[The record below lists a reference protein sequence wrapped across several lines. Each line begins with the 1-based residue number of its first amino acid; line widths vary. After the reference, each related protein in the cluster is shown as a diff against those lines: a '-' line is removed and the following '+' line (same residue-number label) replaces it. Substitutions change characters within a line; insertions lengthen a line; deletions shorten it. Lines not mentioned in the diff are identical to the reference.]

1 MAVAEWMT
9 RDPVV
14 TGADTPLEESLA
26 TMIRHRVRHLPVLED
41 DVFVGLL
48 SAPSLVQH
56 LSQGSLDPTLAASPS
71 RQHISW
77 VKPLEIHD
85 GIDEAIAELQ
95 NYSCLPVVD
104 QGRLAGLF
112 SYHNLMNYFMRHLAP
127 QRVRRGGA
135 TPSPHRLDSL
145 VNLVRRLGNAEDP
158 DSILQCVLSS
168 LRPLMPVDQAFILFS
183 KPEDESL
190 EVAASFRAKGAE
202 GEYFS
207 HIPVRDTLSGYVHL
221 HARSLLVEDLNQ
233 EKRFPS
239 SQDLLQKPSQVPLRS
254 VMAVPLLD
262 HHQSFGL
269 LQFWCKRPYAYLESD
284 LELLELAA
292 GYLASM
298 IQRGRRL
305 DEEREANRIKDEF
318 LAVVTHDLRNTI
330 QGVMSYSQL
339 LQRKA
344 ADPRMQTLAKGIV
357 DSARHMSN
365 LTNDLHDL
373 ARLGMQAMR
382 VEPETCPLAAAID
395 QVLEEFNEFAQQQKV
410 TLRPAEIP
418 PELTCRADP
427 VRLRQVLS
435 NLVSNAIKY
444 NREGGAVTVTARRE
458 PGSPGVSITVEDNGI
473 GIALDEQVRV
483 FDLFTRASNH
493 RRRDS
498 SGLGLAITK
507 RLVELH
513 GGTVEL
519 ESEPER
525 GTRFRVYFPDQAPHQ
540 EP

>member
-1 MAVAEWMT
+1 
-9 RDPVV
+9 
-14 TGADTPLEESLA
+14 
-26 TMIRHRVRHLPVLED
+26 MIRHRVRHLPVLED
-41 DVFVGLL
+41 QTFVGLL
-48 SAPSLVQH
+48 SAPFLVQY
-56 LSQGSLDPTLAASPS
+56 LAEGSLDPALAASPS
-71 RQHISW
+71 RQHITW
-77 VKPLEIHD
+77 VKPLEVHD
-85 GIDEAIAELQ
+85 GLETAMAELK
-95 NYSCLPVVD
+95 NYSCLPVLD

-145 VNLVRRLGNAEDP
+145 VNLVRRLGNADEP
-158 DSILQCVLSS
+158 DSILQCVLAS

-183 KPEDESL
+183 NNEEDVL

-202 GEYFS
+202 GEDVTR
-207 HIPVRDTLSGYVHL
+207 IPVRDTLSGYVHL
-221 HARSLLVEDLNQ
+221 HARSLLVEDLHH

-239 SQDLLQKPSQVPLRS
+239 SHDLLRQPEQAPLRS

-269 LQFWCKRPYAYLESD
+269 LQFWCKKPYAYLESD

-292 GYLASM
+292 GYIASM
-298 IQRGRRL
+298 IERGRRL

-344 ADPRMQTLAKGIV
+344 ADPKMQMLARGIV

-382 VEPETCPLAAAID
+382 VEPETCPLAEAVD
-395 QVLEEFNEFAQQQKV
+395 QVLEEFQEFAQQQKV

-418 PELTCRADP
+418 PELSCRADP

-444 NREGGAVTVTARRE
+444 NREGGWVAVTAGRE
-458 PGSPGVSITVEDNGI
+458 PASGGVVIVVEDSGI
-473 GIALDEQVRV
+473 GIAPEDQVRV

-519 ESEPER
+519 ESQPPQ
-525 GTRFRVYFPDQAPHQ
+525 GTRFRVYLPDQGMQ
-540 EP
+540 EPAPG